1 MKVGTALFLV
11 FVALLLTIYFYIV
24 EPLSGASR
32 WAAYGVYLVLFV
44 GLIVA
49 IHKLEN
55 RFELLRRKLS
65 MGMSV
70 LFVVCL
76 LSLLFVL
83 SMII

>member
-11 FVALLLTIYFYIV
+11 FVVFLLTIYFYIV

-32 WAAYGVYLVLFV
+32 WGAYAVYLVLFV

-55 RFELLRRKLS
+55 RYELLRRKLS
-65 MGMSV
+65 TAISI
-70 LFVVCL
+70 LFVVGL
-76 LSLLFVL
+76 LILLFFLRVY
-83 SMII
+83 I

>member
-1 MKVGTALFLV
+1 MKVGTVLFLV
-11 FVALLLTIYFYIV
+11 LVALLLTIYFYVV
-24 EPLSGASR
+24 EPLSGTTR
-32 WAAYGVYLVLFV
+32 WAAYAIYLALFV

-70 LFVVCL
+70 LFGAGL
-76 LSLLFVL
+76 LIVLFFV
-83 SMII
+83 SMLM